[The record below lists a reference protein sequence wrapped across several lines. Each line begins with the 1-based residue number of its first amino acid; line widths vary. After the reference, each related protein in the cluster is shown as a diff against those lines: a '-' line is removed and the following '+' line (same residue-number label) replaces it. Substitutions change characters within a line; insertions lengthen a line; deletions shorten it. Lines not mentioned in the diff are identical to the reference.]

1 MKRNVFKL
9 LKSNDEKIIDRLS
22 EHAAL
27 SEREKDRIF
36 KLSEKKLESMKNSDA
51 PDINAEREK
60 IDIVS
65 VQPAPR
71 WLAVCRSAAACLIVA
86 AIGAGAFGIIH
97 TQEPNV
103 TSTDDA
109 SEVEEIKIAD
119 TDSAAASR
127 SEEDAPEQHTDE
139 EKRKKG
145 CFTGDESA
153 AEIVSVSSA
162 ASSSKK
168 KIVSSADDE
177 SERTNGAE
185 VSSAA
190 SVASAAVSQI
200 IDTVPVTTIE
210 NGGDE
215 QYSESENIPEY
226 EDTTVSKAHDGE
238 SISDEP
244 RQSPVRDHD
253 IAETDPMDTIGET
266 SSELVMKVTAD
277 MTYAQVFDVLG
288 IPDTFGQDYGYGYAQ
303 YIVDDENL
311 LMLWFDNEKDIIGA
325 DGLELLEAVYPNGD
339 DQSYAMCPIGDLKS
353 YRDGE
358 NFVFDAYVVNPDSL
372 LVTCPQ
378 DGLHCAT
385 VVPAGGVDSLIK
397 EYQLKRGNLIRI
409 EYDGTVAESY
419 PPIIY
424 LQDDNLIQLFKY

>member
-9 LKSNDEKIIDRLS
+9 LKSDDEKILDRLS

-36 KLSEKKLESMKNSDA
+36 KLSEKKLESMKNGAA

-103 TSTDDA
+103 TSADDA

-119 TDSAAASR
+119 TDSAAAS
-127 SEEDAPEQHTDE
+127 SGEEDAPEQQTDE

-168 KIVSSADDE
+168 KIVSSAADE
-177 SERTNGAE
+177 SERTNDAE

-190 SVASAAVSQI
+190 CVASAAVSQI

-210 NGGDE
+210 NGGEE
-215 QYSESENIPEY
+215 QYSEGENISAY
-226 EDTTVSKAHDGE
+226 EDTTVSAAHEGE
-238 SISDEP
+238 SIGDES
-244 RQSPVRDHD
+244 RQSTASDRD

-277 MTYAQVFDVLG
+277 MTYAQVFDFLG
-288 IPDTFGQDYGYGYAQ
+288 IPDTFGQDYGYAQ

-385 VVPAGGVDSLIK
+385 VVPAGGVDSFIK

-424 LQDDNLIQLFKY
+424 LQNDNLIQLFKY